1 MFVCLGLR
9 LLHSGARSI
18 VLRSLPRGDHR
29 SDRLVPAA
37 SGIASPAPRAHV
49 SRFYRVQFRA
59 VSLSFGFCES
69 EFSGKRRDVREGKW
83 SGMAWRWLWPRT
95 VLFVDPDRVRE

>member
-1 MFVCLGLR
+1 
-9 LLHSGARSI
+9 
-18 VLRSLPRGDHR
+18 
-29 SDRLVPAA
+29 
-37 SGIASPAPRAHV
+37 
-49 SRFYRVQFRA
+49 